1 MFLFVSLVI
10 AQNIL
15 VFFQFPKILE
25 LQWFITFSSTS
36 EVSPSG
42 ISGLHGD
49 PSQSFY
55 SLFAEVAVFRKNLLN
70 EISITKPAV
79 KC

>member
-1 MFLFVSLVI
+1 MVYYLL
-10 AQNIL
+10 
-15 VFFQFPKILE
+15 
-25 LQWFITFSSTS
+25 TTS

-55 SLFAEVAVFRKNLLN
+55 NLFAEVAVFRKNLLN
-70 EISITKPAV
+70 EIIITNQL
-79 KC
+79 